1 MTRLPHPPH
10 KKPPM
15 KLPNIIDIT
24 IKIARPLIFQAIKYI
39 VLPVI
44 ITTQTV
50 QYIVVQTMKY
60 ATLPTITVLA
70 IMSSIDAIFFQYIAA
85 ESIIFWL
92 YTGEFSFIATES
104 IILWLCIVLIVFIL
118 SCYCFYRGNKNQI
131 PSHVIDRRINNK
143 VESIIQSIKDLE
155 HKGIMHKI
163 RAIYAVMC
171 AICAIIAL
179 GFIFFIIQH
188 ITIFFIILAVVIT
201 PIAIFDTFFDKENKK
216 PVKPKENDDSV
227 HRIVDSI
234 AKSITQATKSL
245 VIPTVII
252 LIIAGIVDA
261 IFYQYVIKERTISL
275 AQWIS
280 GSGALVGLWLFFR
293 RITNQD
299 KQIDIQINKEI
310 DDRFNAASE
319 LLGNSETSART
330 AGIYSLYQLA
340 VEPKGEKYR
349 VQAAQ
354 ILCSHIR
361 SKTQEPEYQKSHN
374 DCPSNEIQTA
384 IDILFKD
391 INGVKSIYQQDFS
404 KKKDFPRAD
413 LSHAYLQGANFEHAH
428 CRGANFGRAQLQK
441 AIFREAHC
449 RGAYFGRAQLQKAIF
464 REAQCQGADFIQAQ
478 CQGTY
483 FYKAQC
489 QGVNFREAQC
499 QGADFTEAQ
508 CQGSI
513 FDGAQCQGAHFTLA
527 KIQGARFHD
536 TQFQGVYAI
545 ELESALLIQLKD
557 RIEKD
562 TELETLQ
569 FEGPLDKKTIASIEK
584 VKQDISAEWYEK
596 MKSII
601 KKHEN
606 KEPSYTIPEGIIT
619 GILEDSK
626 KLQDIIK
633 ELEAIEKQKYE
644 NL

>member
-1 MTRLPHPPH
+1 
-10 KKPPM
+10 M
-15 KLPNIIDIT
+15 KLPKIKDIAT
-24 IKIARPLIFQAIKYI
+24 KTPRFLLSKTIKYI
-39 VLPVI
+39 VLPIKI
-44 ITTQTV
+44 ITKTACHVIEQAAK
-50 QYIVVQTMKY
+50 YIV
-60 ATLPTITVLA
+60 LPTITVVV
-70 IMSSIDAIFFQYIAA
+70 IMSSIDAIFFQYIAT
-85 ESIIFWL
+85 EPIIFWL
-92 YTGEFSFIATES
+92 CVDLIAFIT
-104 IILWLCIVLIVFIL
+104 L
-118 SCYCFYRGNKNQI
+118 CYCFYENKYQV
-131 PSHVIDRRINNK
+131 PSHVIDHRINYK
-143 VESIIQSIKDLE
+143 VESAIQVIMRPVNDFMYRGRIHKLRIICTVI
-155 HKGIMHKI
+155 
-163 RAIYAVMC
+163 V
-171 AICAIIAL
+171 IISSFVSL
-179 GFIFFIIQH
+179 FFQLSE
-188 ITIFFIILAVVIT
+188 TIFLIQLSVLVTFMILNNISHT
-201 PIAIFDTFFDKENKK
+201 ENKNQ
-216 PVKPKENDDSV
+216 VKLEEKDHRID
-227 HRIVDSI
+227 RIVDSI

-310 DDRFNAASE
+310 DDRFNAAAE

-330 AGIYSLYQLA
+330 AGIYSLYQLII
-340 VEPKGEKYR
+340 EPKGEKYR
-349 VQAAQ
+349 VQVAQ

-361 SKTQEPEYQKSHN
+361 SKTQEPEYQKQHRER
-374 DCPSNEIQTA
+374 PSNEIQTA

-413 LSHAYLQGANFEHAH
+413 LSHAYLQGANFRKAH

-441 AIFREAHC
+441 AIFWEAHC
-449 RGAYFGRAQLQKAIF
+449 RWADFGRAQLQKAIF
-464 REAQCQGADFIQAQ
+464 WEAQCQGADFVYAQ
-478 CQGTY
+478 CQGAY
-483 FYKAQC
+483 FDGAQC
-489 QGVNFREAQC
+489 QGVNF
-499 QGADFTEAQ
+499 TEAQ
-508 CQGSI
+508 CQGTD
-513 FDGAQCQGAHFTLA
+513 FTHAHCQGADFTLA